1 MITPESGKQ
10 YSDEDILEVKQIT
23 GKGEVNDIYILTTTS
38 SKEVLRIDPSETSL
52 DRFQKEAWCMNE
64 TQKFGVLGPKVL
76 KVGMKDGHPFMVMSY
91 VDGTDGNETQQN
103 EQETIWK
110 VLGEYARS
118 IHAVKVTGYGEKMVT
133 DGIFEGSWYRFIDYN
148 ISSLSESDKLIE
160 CGIIMS
166 QQSKTLRD
174 IFLKLKSTPFTF
186 GLIHNDLSL
195 KNTRINPDGS
205 VYLLDWGSAEVS
217 VVPHMD
223 IAEILHSS
231 LDENSKEFELFL
243 QHYGLGKEEF
253 EEMKPDILN
262 LRLLLCTDKLRWAID
277 QRPDLIDEK
286 TKEFKNAFE
295 RLRI

>member
-10 YSDEDILEVKQIT
+10 YSDEGVLEVKQIT
-23 GKGEVNDIYILTTTS
+23 GKGEVNDIYVLTTTS
-38 SKEVLRIDPSETSL
+38 SKEVLRVDPSETSL

-64 TQKFGVLGPKVL
+64 TKKFGVLGPQVL
-76 KVGMKDGHPFMVMSY
+76 KVGMKDGHPYMTMSY
-91 VDGTDGNETQQN
+91 IDGTDGNETDKS
-103 EQETIWK
+103 EQYTIWK
-110 VLGEYARS
+110 ALGEYARS
-118 IHAVKVTGYGEKMVT
+118 IHAVKVTGYGEKMVNG
-133 DGIFEGSWYRFIDYN
+133 GIFEGSWDRFMDYN
-148 ISSLSESDKLIE
+148 ISSLSDSDKLIE
-160 CGIIMS
+160 LGIITS

-231 LDENSKEFELFL
+231 LDEDSKEFELFL
-243 QHYGLGKEEF
+243 QHYGLSKEEF
-253 EEMKPDILN
+253 EEMKPDMVN

-277 QRPDLIDEK
+277 QRPDLIGEK